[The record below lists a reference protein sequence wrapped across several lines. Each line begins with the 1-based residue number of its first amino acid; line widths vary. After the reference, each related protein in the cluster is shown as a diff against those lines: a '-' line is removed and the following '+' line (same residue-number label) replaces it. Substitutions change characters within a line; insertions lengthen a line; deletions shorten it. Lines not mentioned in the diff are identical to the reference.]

1 MPPLAARN
9 SRCSAPVSTSAAAA
23 ALVVR
28 AAVTVRPT
36 ELRVVRYFM
45 RYLERAGEVIKA
57 EDLQVRWQHCCEPTE
72 TDRAVSGL

>member
-1 MPPLAARN
+1 MA
-9 SRCSAPVSTSAAAA
+9 
-23 ALVVR
+23 
-28 AAVTVRPT
+28 VRPT
-36 ELRVVRYFM
+36 ERLLRYFM